1 MSRRRALALVLAGL
15 LAAVAAAPAVATA
28 VTPRGGSGAVRVTLD
43 RARVATAL
51 GDGFDFSS
59 KITNTSRKPLAGLVA
74 HLNIASLRGGV
85 YVDPEDWSPRRTQYL
100 QPLAPGASIDLSW
113 SVTAVNGGR
122 LGVYVTVLPSRAP
135 HTEAAGLAVGA
146 PIDLR
151 VAERR
156 TLNSGGVLF
165 VALGVPGLLA
175 LAMAGVRAR
184 RPRT

>member
-1 MSRRRALALVLAGL
+1 MK
-15 LAAVAAAPAVATA
+15 
-28 VTPRGGSGAVRVTLD
+28 LD

-51 GDGFDFSS
+51 GDGFDFTST
-59 KITNTSRKPLAGLVA
+59 ITNTTRRPLAGLVA
-74 HLNIASLRGGV
+74 HLNIVSLGGGA

-100 QPLAPGASIDLSW
+100 APLGPGASVELSW

-135 HTEAAGLAVGA
+135 QTASAGLAVGP

-184 RPRT
+184 RRRT